1 MIVGVGFDLVDVE
14 ELQGEVDSTGAEWL
28 QRIFTATEQEYCGRQ
43 ADPYRS
49 FAGTFAAKEAALK
62 ALGTGWTD
70 QADLLDVEVG
80 HNSGKPVIALNRHLL
95 EVSNRLG
102 VRSVFVSISHTKSY
116 AAAVVVLES

>member
-14 ELQGEVDSTGAEWL
+14 ELQAEVDAKRAEWL
-28 QRIFTATEQEYCGRQ
+28 RRVFSTTEQEYCGRQ

-49 FAGTFAAKEAALK
+49 FAGTFAAKEAVLK

-70 QADLLDVEVG
+70 QSDLLDVEVG
-80 HNSGKPVIALNRHLL
+80 HNSEKPVISLTGPLQ

-102 VRSVFVSISHTKSY
+102 VRSLFVSISHTKSY